1 MSKDKTNKPRLSYR
15 ELQGKIEEFRN
26 KRDELNKKTKEY
38 INNLQVIESEINAA
52 LRTARD
58 VYKKKR
64 DYWNSKVKLVKKK
77 KIEYKN
83 LLDKLITEK
92 KKLRKESSGSNGS
105 NNYVSIKKIDRK
117 IENLERIIQTEN
129 LDIAEENEIVD
140 KIKELAENK
149 QEQLIAQQ
157 NDGSYK
163 IERKIEIV
171 KINLNKIYEQ
181 LNKWSNKSQKN
192 HAKMQE
198 LYQKANELKNEKKQM
213 EEELIENK
221 KKADQYHFQ
230 YLDAM
235 SQKKKM
241 DKGRRPYRQRGTKR
255 LPHKQK
261 SKHRPPSKNKQL
273 LEKIKQDKLATALE
287 KQKAGKKLNLFE
299 ARLILEQNK
308 N

>member
-1 MSKDKTNKPRLSYR
+1 MSKDITNKSRVSYR
-15 ELQGKIEEFRN
+15 DLQEKIEDFRS

-38 INNLQVIESEINAA
+38 INILQDIEVEINNS
-52 LRTARD
+52 LKTARD
-58 VYKKKR
+58 IYKKKR
-64 DYWNSKVKLVKKK
+64 DYWNSKVKLLKKK

-83 LLDKLITEK
+83 LLDNFIEEQ
-92 KKLRKESSGSNGS
+92 RKIRKDTLGNNGLKRFM
-105 NNYVSIKKIDRK
+105 SIKQIDRK
-117 IENLERIIQTEN
+117 IENLERRIETDY
-129 LDIAEENEIVD
+129 LDITEENEIVD
-140 KIKELAENK
+140 KIKELAETK
-149 QEQLIAQQ
+149 HEQLIAQQ

-198 LYQKANELKNEKKQM
+198 LYQKANDLKNKKKQM

-221 KKADQYHFQ
+221 KAADQYHFQ
-230 YLDAM
+230 FLDAM
-235 SQKKKM
+235 SQKKKL
-241 DKGRRPYRQRGTKR
+241 DKGRRPYKPRGKR
-255 LPHKQK
+255 GVPRKPK
-261 SKHRPPSKNKQL
+261 SGYHPPSKDKEL

-299 ARLILEQNK
+299 ARLILEQGK
-308 N
+308 